1 MRNMMTTFYGK
12 KAKEVL
18 IDNCNDY
25 ENIVEGTQV
34 KYNHSTCPAGED
46 NRNRLYVKNVD
57 GAYLWHCHNCGD
69 SGYYRPKETT
79 KRITDAS
86 AYVDVSST
94 RNFIPYSKLKETTY
108 KINDMPIEAQLW
120 LARYEIDDI
129 LTNEYG
135 ICYTTY
141 PSRGVVLP
149 IFGEDYSSVI
159 GYQIRTFNE
168 GYKYISY
175 TNYRH
180 SYLKVDSYYNLLL
193 VTEDLLSSYKL
204 HKAGFST
211 LCLLGTKMSFNA
223 LSICGKFAKV
233 VLWLDDDEA
242 GHSSMLRLTKEISP
256 VCTNT
261 TAIVSAQPKEF
272 SIEKLSE
279 MEF

>member
-1 MRNMMTTFYGK
+1 MMTTFYGK

-25 ENIVEGTQV
+25 ENIIEGTQV
-34 KYNHSTCPAGED
+34 KYNHITCPAGED
-46 NRNRLYVKNVD
+46 TRNRLYVKNVD

-79 KRITDAS
+79 KRILDLS
-86 AYVDVSST
+86 ATVDDLSK
-94 RNFIPYSKLKETTY
+94 RNIIEYGDLKN
-108 KINDMPIEAQLW
+108 KIHKIDDMPVEAQLW
-120 LARYEIDDI
+120 LSRYEIDDV
-129 LTNEYG
+129 LTDEYG
-135 ICYTTY
+135 ICYITH
-141 PSRGVVLP
+141 PLSGIVLP
-149 IFGEDYSSVI
+149 VWKDYYTIV
-159 GYQIRTFNE
+159 GYQIRAFKE
-168 GYKYISY
+168 GLKYISY
-175 TNYRH
+175 TTSKY
-180 SYLKVDSYYNLLL
+180 SYLPQDKYSECLL

-204 HKAGFST
+204 HKAGFAT
-211 LCLLGTKMSFNA
+211 LCLLGTKMSPDAF
-223 LSICGKFAKV
+223 SICAQYDKV

-272 SIEKLSE
+272 SIEKLSA